1 VATKWKRAKRKGWI
15 ADYRDASG
23 VRHRLT
29 AKTREAADALLA
41 DRIADSRD
49 NSPAVVD
56 PDLSLATYA
65 ARWFAH
71 LEAAASIKPRTIQ
84 SYLYLYSTHIAPKLG
99 AMRLRDLHRVH
110 LKDLLAAKH
119 ESGLAKNTVRL
130 IRATLSTM
138 LAEAMDDGLLKSNPA
153 ALPSRR
159 RGHKGNGAM
168 SASEH
173 AKAIRPFSEAELA
186 RILSVPFTPD
196 CGAIFLL
203 LARTGM
209 RPGEALALKWS
220 DLDFSNRKIL
230 VERAIS
236 AGQLGTT
243 KTDSIR
249 TVDMSHELATSLAA
263 LYKLREAETLRRGW
277 SDVPEWVFINREAKP
292 LDDSRVRKQFA
303 RAMKQVGVS
312 GHRLY
317 DLRHTFA
324 TMLLAKGAPITYVSA
339 QLGHAKPTTTL
350 QHYAHWLPQDTAGF
364 VDRLDTSSSA
374 PTGPTGSTWH
384 QFGTNPAADA
394 DLSRDASENA
404 ADLKGFLQA
413 DGRNRTVNLLIT
425 NQLLCR

>member
-292 LDDSRVRKQFA
+292 LDEA
-303 RAMKQVGVS
+303 S
-312 GHRLY
+312 GC
-317 DLRHTFA
+317 
-324 TMLLAKGAPITYVSA
+324 
-339 QLGHAKPTTTL
+339 Q
-350 QHYAHWLPQDTAGF
+350 W
-364 VDRLDTSSSA
+364 TS
-374 PTGPTGSTWH
+374 P
-384 QFGTNPAADA
+384 
-394 DLSRDASENA
+394 L
-404 ADLKGFLQA
+404 
-413 DGRNRTVNLLIT
+413 
-425 NQLLCR
+425 